1 MEFYK
6 LHSNFSSATK
16 LYDLWKSH
24 LNFLILSYLFHQ
36 KVLKLVWITGPLE
49 VVGLLHIIENIYT
62 VYYILHLLPLQ
73 TQNNFTSSGQGK
85 EGRLCYINAGL
96 TSYKNIR
103 NTFLRNYNSKIFLFH
118 LEFGHSFC
126 YSSKTRAI
134 SDIFLQR
141 NGLPCITNLINGRV
155 RIQIQAVGL
164 QGTCY

>member
-1 MEFYK
+1 MEKSFKLSDSQLPFPLKGPQTCLDNRALGGGRTLAYYREYIYSILYITHITIRNLEQFY
-6 LHSNFSSATK
+6 FQWA
-16 LYDLWKSH
+16 
-24 LNFLILSYLFHQ
+24 
-36 KVLKLVWITGPLE
+36 GE
-49 VVGLLHIIENIYT
+49 G
-62 VYYILHLLPLQ
+62 
-73 TQNNFTSSGQGK
+73 
-85 EGRLCYINAGL
+85 GRLCYINAGL

-103 NTFLRNYNSKIFLFH
+103 NTFLRNYSSKIFLFH

-164 QGTCY
+164 